1 MTLSIAYESTHANNI
16 HINILTHLFYDDLV
30 NADEILIG
38 DHGMGMSVIV
48 IAATTSDG
56 NRFLSNINDFLA

>member
-30 NADEILIG
+30 NADERHVG
-38 DHGMGMSVIV
+38 ASVY
-48 IAATTSDG
+48 TLH
-56 NRFLSNINDFLA
+56 RE